1 MSLWNVFHNRLHI
14 KATLV
19 AETGLRVGM
28 SGESALPTAT
38 DLPVMRDGNGKPFI
52 PGSSLRGVLR
62 SHLERIVRTFEPKAG
77 KGRGAC
83 YPTSK
88 EDWCIK
94 DKKGL
99 SEQEIFDRS
108 CRVCQVF
115 GSPWFASRVRITDLP
130 LISESE
136 PEIRD
141 GVVID
146 REKETSANK
155 YDFEVLPVGT
165 CFQLEIIAENLE
177 QNEIGMLLLGLDELT
192 RGNVSVGGFKGRGL
206 GRVTVRNTQYA
217 YVDASSLKDYL
228 RTGEM
233 GTLADVRA
241 GIAQFVESLGG
252 EQDARQAV

>member
-1 MSLWNVFHNRLHI
+1 MSLWNVFHNRLQI
-14 KATLV
+14 KAELV
-19 AETGLRVGM
+19 AETGIRVGM

-38 DLPVMRDGNGKPFI
+38 DLPLMRDSVGNPFI
-52 PGSSLRGVLR
+52 PGSSLRGVFR
-62 SHLERIVRTFEPKAG
+62 SHLERIVRTFEATAG
-77 KGRGAC
+77 GGRGAC

-88 EDWCIK
+88 DDWCIK

-99 SEQEIFDRS
+99 TEQQIFAKS

-228 RTGEM
+228 RTGAMERL
-233 GTLADVRA
+233 TDTQPYV
-241 GIAQFVESLGG
+241 AQFLESLGG